1 MLGGAQGLMT
11 LLQTLAMVY
20 FAFVIWRSGAGRL
33 TTLFLVAVVVEAV
46 LSGLAVLM
54 GWGGVLFAY
63 SSGTEAIWTMLM
75 SASMMTG
82 TIRTVALLVAAVA
95 FLLLALR
102 AKKKSRRA

>member
-1 MLGGAQGLMT
+1 MLN
-11 LLQTLAMVY
+11 LLQTLALAY
-20 FAFVIWRSGAGRL
+20 FAFVTWRSGAGRL
-33 TTLFLVAVVVEAV
+33 AVVFLVAVVVEAA
-46 LSGLAVLM
+46 LTGLEVLM

-63 SSGTEAIWTMLM
+63 SSGTEAIWTML
-75 SASMMTG
+75 SAASMTAG